1 MHFLICMN
9 SLMRYYHRMRS
20 APNRACVFY
29 SADWQNA
36 LELQWKIINM
46 HFMEKNNENID

>member
-1 MHFLICMN
+1 M
-9 SLMRYYHRMRS
+9 
-20 APNRACVFY
+20 FY

-36 LELQWKIINM
+36 LEPQWEIINM